1 MRLHKCGLKLM
12 GRALHPARGFFWEE
26 KSELGEKSGK
36 KCRKPFILL
45 CLSCSQPDAF
55 NVFWVRHRCKL
66 ERARATMKNA
76 FMCSL
81 AFALSRWSLLIVF
94 SWPYSEQILR
104 TVFYPHSCVLF
115 HVTEHVLLLIQSDNI
130 LKREIENWGTH
141 EQKNG
146 LQHKFIYLLMWNPV
160 GTVQILQNSIL
171 KLRILNKR
179 LRVQYNK
186 EEDRCT

>member
-26 KSELGEKSGK
+26 KSEMCEKSGK

-66 ERARATMKNA
+66 ERAGATMKNA

-104 TVFYPHSCVLF
+104 TVFHSHSCTLSRNRTCSSVDPIRRYIE
-115 HVTEHVLLLIQSDNI
+115 TGD
-130 LKREIENWGTH
+130 RELRFVWTK
-141 EQKNG
+141 KNS
-146 LQHKFIYLLMWNPV
+146 LQHKVFYLLMWNPV